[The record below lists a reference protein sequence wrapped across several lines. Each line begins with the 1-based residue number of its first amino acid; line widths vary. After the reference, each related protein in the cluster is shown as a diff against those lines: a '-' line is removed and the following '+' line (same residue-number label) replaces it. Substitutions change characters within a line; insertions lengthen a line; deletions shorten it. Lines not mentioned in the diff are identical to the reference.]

1 MRGSSSV
8 AKLVH
13 GLVGTAVAALLVVG
27 GAVGSPRT
35 EQDRRSSLQRQMDA
49 LVAAGVPGVV
59 VLVHGKNGTLRLASG
74 HSNLARKTPMRVTD
88 RFRVGS
94 ITKSFVATVVLQL
107 VGEGKLSLDDT
118 VEHWLPGVVP
128 NGDKITLRNLLSHR
142 SGLYDYLSDPRVLKP
157 YLSGNFGYRWTP
169 RRLVAVSASHKPLFA
184 PGTTTSYS
192 NTNYIVL
199 GLIVEK
205 ATGNSIGAELKRR
218 IFAPLQLRSTSLDT
232 SPRMRPPYAHGYL
245 VQGKQLQD
253 VTAVSPSYAWT
264 AGAIVSTADDL
275 ARFYRALLGGRLLGA
290 HELRAME
297 TPKNGYGLGLA
308 RTPLPQ
314 SWGCGGARWGHD
326 GALAAYNSIALNSKD
341 GKKQMVV
348 LVNSLTLD
356 DKVGDAKAQQALLRL
371 FKTALCR

>member
-1 MRGSSSV
+1 MRGSSSL

-13 GLVGTAVAALLVVG
+13 GLVGTAVAALLLVA
-27 GAVGSPRT
+27 GASGSPRT
-35 EQDRRSSLQRQMDA
+35 EQDRRSTLQRQMDA

-118 VEHWLPGVVP
+118 VEHWLPGAVP

-157 YLSGNFGYRWTP
+157 YLSGNFGYSWTP

-192 NTNYIVL
+192 NTNYILL

-218 IFAPLQLRSTSLDT
+218 IFAPLQLRSTSLGHLAAHAAPVRARL
-232 SPRMRPPYAHGYL
+232 PRPGEAAPGRDRGQPLLRLDGRRDRVDGRRPGPVLSG
-245 VQGKQLQD
+245 
-253 VTAVSPSYAWT
+253 
-264 AGAIVSTADDL
+264 
-275 ARFYRALLGGRLLGA
+275 LLGGRLLG
-290 HELRAME
+290 
-297 TPKNGYGLGLA
+297 P
-308 RTPLPQ
+308 
-314 SWGCGGARWGHD
+314 SSCARWRRPKTTTASGSHARGCRSPGGVAAPA
-326 GALAAYNSIALNSKD
+326 GATTERSPP
-341 GKKQMVV
+341 
-348 LVNSLTLD
+348 TT
-356 DKVGDAKAQQALLRL
+356 RPP
-371 FKTALCR
+371 